1 MKTKLLLDL
10 ITSLLL
16 FFSPKITMVFMENE
30 ASPSPFYEILFIT
43 KIICFI
49 LAVFYLNHGITTF
62 LFSKNK

>member
-16 FFSPKITMVFMENE
+16 IFSPKITMVFMENE
-30 ASPSPFYEILFIT
+30 ASLSPFYEILFIT

>member
-16 FFSPKITMVFMENE
+16 IFSPKITMVFMENE

-49 LAVFYLNHGITTF
+49 LAVFT
-62 LFSKNK
+62 